1 VKALDLMRK
10 RDLRCEIKTKGNPI
24 KDKQGVS
31 LLYKMQKKPTLS
43 KNINDLEEID
53 DFQIIL

>member
-1 VKALDLMRK
+1 MRK